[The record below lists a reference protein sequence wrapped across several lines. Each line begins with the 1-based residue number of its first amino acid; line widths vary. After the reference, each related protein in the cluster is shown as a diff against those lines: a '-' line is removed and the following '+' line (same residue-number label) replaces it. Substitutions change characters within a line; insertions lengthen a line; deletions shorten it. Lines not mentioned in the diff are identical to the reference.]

1 MIELSQIDRQLLSKK
16 DHLILDYL
24 LKSSPNVY
32 YESSE
37 AIAKKISVSNATIS
51 RFWKKIGF
59 KNIRHFQKTMLQ
71 QTGQTP
77 ASKVRTTL
85 EKMKETDSNVQ
96 NVFLKN
102 IESIEHTLFQLTD
115 EAIEAAAELF
125 LYHDRIYVFAPD
137 ASLGIAYILRYRLKR
152 LNIEFILIDGGSA
165 IYETINNFEPTD
177 LVIVFS
183 YGRVL
188 AETDIIFSEKER
200 INFDLILFTDLLSMH
215 LHYQCQ
221 AFLYSHRGDP
231 TEYHSMTA
239 PMSVV
244 DALIL
249 EIASHSEHSLEH
261 LEKLSTLRANYQNLI
276 KR

>member
-1 MIELSQIDRQLLSKK
+1 MIDLSQIDQQLLSKK

-24 LKSSPNVY
+24 LKSNPNVY

-37 AIAKKISVSNATIS
+37 TIAKRISVSNATIS

-59 KNIRHFQKTMLQ
+59 QNIREFQKAMIQ
-71 QTGQTP
+71 KTGQTP

-96 NVFLKN
+96 NVFYKN

-115 EAIEAAAELF
+115 EAIKKAADLF
-125 LYHDRIYVFAPD
+125 LSHSRIYVFAPD

-152 LNIEFILIDGGSA
+152 LNIEFILIDNGSA
-165 IYETINNFEPTD
+165 IYETINNFKPTD

-188 AETDIIFSEKER
+188 AETDILFYEKKHLH
-200 INFDLILFTDLLSMH
+200 FDLILFTDLLSMR

-221 AFLYSHRGDP
+221 VFLYSHRGDP

-239 PMSVV
+239 PMSVI

-249 EIASHSEHSLEH
+249 EIAAQSEHSLEH